1 MVVVVLVVD
10 VVAILNFGL
19 VALRSAETAFA
30 NRIPGNEADPI
41 VSFVGVFPFFQS
53 RRRLEIEKAGE
64 KVKKVGTRTREGTG
78 WMVNNQRYA
87 SARVAQAER

>member
-1 MVVVVLVVD
+1 MLVVD

-41 VSFVGVFPFFQS
+41 VSFVGVFPFFPIS
-53 RRRLEIEKAGE
+53 KTLGNRESGRKSEKSWNE
-64 KVKKVGTRTREGTG
+64 D
-78 WMVNNQRYA
+78 
-87 SARVAQAER
+87 S